1 MSGLGSSFLLIAL
14 AAGVFGLALWYL
26 RRASRAARPR
36 VGTPLRRPAAA
47 AAKVAAPT
55 GGAKPVLARAARED
69 AGSGSPVAEPA
80 PGVDPSQPAVQ
91 MHRHPVSEDPPAEE
105 AEAEVWEDT
114 VAEAW
119 KEPADD
125 PGLTTGSD
133 TSALPPEPDPALSE
147 SSATVP
153 ALKAVVQLPLAAS
166 VGAIA
171 SAVPEAEGGPSP
183 TAPAMAPGP
192 AGDLRQTTAVAAPVP
207 GHSLLRA
214 IDRPAEAPQAVV
226 PASAET
232 NENAP
237 AAATPASDA
246 SVGGAALRS
255 APLPTGEQVK
265 AVAPALGGPAAEP
278 DQAAQPAVPQTFVA
292 GTEGAVEVAEPAAA
306 QPGEAREDEP
316 PRDPVPANSEPGPC
330 NAEDRTSGEIPA
342 VDAELQALAADAASA
357 EPLLEAKAAA
367 EIKLVPA
374 VEAAAGVA
382 ETARLSAE
390 GDAEADAALETMPGA
405 HTGIDA
411 EVAGINPEA
420 GTPETSSPTMA
431 AAARPLTRQAVHRDR
446 RGRPAAVAQPPG
458 QGVRSAT
465 NANGARPPAEVRLRL
480 SIHPIRRTVQLALV
494 LMRPEEFPPSVTLQL
509 DEPQTVDALG
519 DGQYGDVDLAWS
531 AGLLASEIRLTCAE
545 GFQWVRGARPVH
557 IFVADPAEPDLVTV
571 ASAAA
576 GIEHTIVCRNE
587 DVSAVCEL
595 AESAGSSRPKALE
608 RFTGI
613 ADGWSVLTGYRPT
626 RAAGVTPV
634 AAFLP
639 LDPGNAIAISLEGG
653 LAIGPRSFAQGKPPR
668 INVEPALEG
677 VSVRIGGV
685 VATPRDGGGWE
696 APGWDAPG
704 PHLIDVVPGP
714 TLKYEIIA
722 DPAAIGGWAFWD
734 AHADRAAAS
743 EGPWAR
749 VAICGAGLAGPSGE
763 KVLAAEVQPTL
774 LALGID
780 GSVAS
785 LRPRAGVGVSVG
797 LAGGTPAFLLVSSG
811 RRRVQGKVVWLGLAE
826 ATASLAHVRQALPV
840 WVEAIRGAAARR
852 LPVEAGEE
860 GAGESVW
867 RMAVTLARAIK
878 RQRQ

>member
-26 RRASRAARPR
+26 RRASRAARSR
-36 VGTPLRRPAAA
+36 VGTPVRRPAAA

-55 GGAKPVLARAARED
+55 GGAKAVLARAARED
-69 AGSGSPVAEPA
+69 AGSGSPVAEPT
-80 PGVDPSQPAVQ
+80 PRVNPSQPTVQ
-91 MHRHPVSEDPPAEE
+91 MYRHPISEDPPAEE
-105 AEAEVWEDT
+105 AEAEAWEDT
-114 VAEAW
+114 VAETW
-119 KEPADD
+119 KEPAGD

-133 TSALPPEPDPALSE
+133 TSALPPEPGPALSE

-153 ALKAVVQLPLAAS
+153 ALKAVEQLPLAAS
-166 VGAIA
+166 VGAVA
-171 SAVPEAEGGPSP
+171 AAVPEPEGGPSP
-183 TAPAMAPGP
+183 AAAMAPGP

-207 GHSLLRA
+207 GHPLLRA
-214 IDRPAEAPQAVV
+214 IDRPAEGPQAVV

-232 NENAP
+232 NETAP
-237 AAATPASDA
+237 TAATPASDA
-246 SVGGAALRS
+246 SVASAALRS
-255 APLPTGEQVK
+255 APLPTVEQVE
-265 AVAPALGGPAAEP
+265 AVAPALGGPAVEP

-292 GTEGAVEVAEPAAA
+292 GTEGAVKVAEPAAA

-316 PRDPVPANSEPGPC
+316 PRDPVPGPF
-330 NAEDRTSGEIPA
+330 NAEDLTSGEIPA
-342 VDAELQALAADAASA
+342 VDAELQALATDAAAA
-357 EPLLEAKAAA
+357 EPLLEAKATA
-367 EIKLVPA
+367 EIDLVPA

-411 EVAGINPEA
+411 EVAGINPDA

-446 RGRPAAVAQPPG
+446 RGRPAAVPQPPE
-458 QGVRSAT
+458 QEVRKAT
-465 NANGARPPAEVRLRL
+465 NANGARPSAEVRLRL

-509 DEPQTVDALG
+509 DEPQTVDAL
-519 DGQYGDVDLAWS
+519 DDRQYGDVDLEWG

-545 GFQWVRGARPVH
+545 GFRWVRSARLAH
-557 IFVADPAEPDLVTV
+557 IFAADPAEPDLVTV
-571 ASAAA
+571 AFATA
-576 GIEHTIVCRNE
+576 GIEHTVVCRNE
-587 DVSAVCEL
+587 DARAVCDL

-613 ADGWSVLTGYRPT
+613 ADGWVVLTGYRPT
-626 RAAGVTPV
+626 RAAAVTPS
-634 AAFLP
+634 AAFSP
-639 LDPGNAIAISLEGG
+639 LDPGHAIAISLEGG
-653 LAIGPRSFAQGKPPR
+653 LAIGGRSFAQGKPPR
-668 INVEPALEG
+668 IGVEPALDG

-685 VATPRDGGGWE
+685 EATPRDGGGWE

-722 DPAAIGGWAFWD
+722 DPAANGGWAFWD
-734 AHADRAAAS
+734 AHPDRAAAS

-749 VAICGAGLAGPSGE
+749 AAICGAGLAGPSGE

-811 RRRVQGKVVWLGLAE
+811 RRRTQGKVVWLGLAE
-826 ATASLAHVRQALPV
+826 ATASLAHVRQALPI
-840 WVEAIRGAAARR
+840 WVEAVRGAAARR
-852 LPVEAGEE
+852 LPVDAGEE
-860 GAGESVW
+860 GAGESAW

-878 RQRQ
+878 RQRR